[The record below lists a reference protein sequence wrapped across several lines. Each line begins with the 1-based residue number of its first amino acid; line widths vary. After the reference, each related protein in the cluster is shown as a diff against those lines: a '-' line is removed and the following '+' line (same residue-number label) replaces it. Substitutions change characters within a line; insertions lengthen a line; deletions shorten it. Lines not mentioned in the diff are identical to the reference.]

1 MTGAAG
7 HLESRPRM
15 AVFFGGVVPGDAAQ
29 EQLAY
34 EIGHSLGAAGFAVRH
49 GGYNGLMEQAA
60 RGVVEAGQGVIAVSH
75 QGMNWGPHN
84 PYVTDV
90 IDLPDLGSRLMYFL
104 QDADV
109 VVGMAGGVGTL
120 HELTAALWYSGNVRP
135 VPVIIVGAGAIR
147 LVSFL
152 REEHWLFETATRPL
166 GFLTTAET
174 ADAFTTRLDV
184 VRRALDGRVRS

>member
-1 MTGAAG
+1 VTGVAG
-7 HLESRPRM
+7 HPDSGPRV
-15 AVFFGGVVPGDAAQ
+15 AVFFGGVVPGDVAE
-29 EQLAY
+29 EQMAY
-34 EIGHSLGAAGFAVRH
+34 EIGYSLGAAGFTLRH

-60 RGVVEAGQGVIAVSH
+60 RGAMESGQDVIAVSH

-84 PYVTDV
+84 PYVTES

-120 HELTAALWYSGNVRP
+120 HELTAAFWYAGNVRP
-135 VPVIIVGAGAIR
+135 VPVIIVGAGAMR

-152 REEHWLFETATRPL
+152 LEHHWLFETPTRPL

-174 ADAFTTRLDV
+174 AHEFTTRLDV
-184 VRRALDGRVRS
+184 VRRALDVRVPS